1 LSTPSTLAA
10 HRKMLQTKKIAS
22 AATMSEIL
30 AMERK
35 IKNLNSCLNDDNDN
49 DEVDDLKDRDI
60 VLDNDIIDSSLQD
73 NNNNIGS
80 TSKLISTN
88 SLLPDS
94 TEI

>member
-1 LSTPSTLAA
+1 
-10 HRKMLQTKKIAS
+10 MLQTKKIAS